1 MWDIYVVLVLH
12 ILVIISE
19 DLSYFPPPA
28 GSEAGPDGDP
38 QLVGGGEVGLD
49 QGYLLPVTLQR
60 LLYVPL
66 LQSCHVVHLQLD
78 QLIGDLRN
86 TILTYWQAARIIN
99 IAFSEGL
106 EEEMLL

>member
-1 MWDIYVVLVLH
+1 MLDTLPG
-12 ILVIISE
+12 ILVFTFKE
-19 DLSYFPPPA
+19 QYNLPPPA
-28 GSEAGPDGDP
+28 GGEAGPDGDP
-38 QLVGGGEVGLD
+38 QLVGRGEVGLD

-86 TILTYWQAARIIN
+86 TILTY
-99 IAFSEGL
+99 
-106 EEEMLL
+106 